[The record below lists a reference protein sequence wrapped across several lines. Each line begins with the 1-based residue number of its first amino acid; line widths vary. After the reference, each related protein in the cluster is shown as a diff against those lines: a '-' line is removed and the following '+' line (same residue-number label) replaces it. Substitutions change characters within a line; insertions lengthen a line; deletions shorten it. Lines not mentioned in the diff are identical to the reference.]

1 MKVSKLLL
9 FIPVIALSA
18 CSSIGKE
25 ISKEEASEK
34 AHEIV
39 EKQSKTE
46 SYYFSYSLTNNMDD
60 AKESRYYKIAIDEND
75 DYMISR
81 EEKETSKSGTYKSSK
96 EIYVFKPSKSE
107 QVLYIKQFDGA
118 TNKTKIEVYSLQVNG
133 YDEFQIMLGKQ
144 SSFKSEA
151 NGYYQ
156 SSAFALFQEPVAGPS
171 YDSQY
176 KYYSKGEGNMTA
188 KLTFTYNGEKD
199 DSTIKSIKRN
209 YSYSDNLLTNY
220 EASYVTFGGHK
231 RTETATC
238 KYKNINIS
246 FPTDWEDHIRSG
258 MAY

>member
-60 AKESRYYKIAIDEND
+60 VKESRYYKIAIDEND

-151 NGYYQ
+151 
-156 SSAFALFQEPVAGPS
+156 
-171 YDSQY
+171 
-176 KYYSKGEGNMTA
+176 
-188 KLTFTYNGEKD
+188 KLSNAD
-199 DSTIKSIKRN
+199 
-209 YSYSDNLLTNY
+209 L
-220 EASYVTFGGHK
+220 
-231 RTETATC
+231 
-238 KYKNINIS
+238 
-246 FPTDWEDHIRSG
+246 
-258 MAY
+258 